1 MDPVGDQEI
10 LDLILVDKLA
20 EKGFRLLMHKYQ
32 ERVYWHIRR
41 MVEDHDDANDLVQNV
56 FIKVYHHLGDY
67 AGRSSLYTWIYRI
80 ATNETLGW
88 LNQQKNKP
96 AERVDPSLITLQLKA
111 DHYIDGDS
119 IQQRLQLAIQELP
132 EKQRVVFNLRYY
144 DEMSYADMSQVL
156 QTTEG
161 ALKASYH
168 HAVKKIE
175 SYIKNYMT

>member
-10 LDLILVDKLA
+10 VDMILVGKQA
-20 EKGFRLLMHKYQ
+20 ERGFRLLMHKYQ

-41 MVEDHDDANDLVQNV
+41 MVDDHDDANDLVQNV

-88 LNQQKNKP
+88 LNQRKNKS
-96 AERVDPSLITLQLKA
+96 AERVDPSSITQHIKA
-111 DHYIDGDS
+111 DHYMDGDAV
-119 IQQRLQLAIQELP
+119 QQRLRIAIQELP

-144 DEMSYADMSQVL
+144 DEMSYTDMSQIL

-175 SYIKNYMT
+175 SYLKNYMS